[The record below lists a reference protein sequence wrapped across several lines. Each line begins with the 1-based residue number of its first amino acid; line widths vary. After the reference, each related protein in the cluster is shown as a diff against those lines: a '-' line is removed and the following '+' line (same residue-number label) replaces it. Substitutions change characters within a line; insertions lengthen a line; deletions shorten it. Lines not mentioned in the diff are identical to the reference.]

1 MRSRTENQPTNKA
14 RRDLLTVA
22 GLLVLGL
29 GSGVN
34 LANAEDE
41 LEPMFMFVHVSDD
54 LEADLANRTLRL
66 VNVNQ
71 QVLYFSDRPQRL
83 AGHLKMADYLNEWT
97 AAEGDDN
104 FTADPPNATLSVY
117 EPGQPDNTLAVVE
130 ISDPVVDGD
139 DLIYTYTLL
148 DGTMPAAGGAT
159 TLFIDRIGIGGG
171 VGVGYH
177 GVGVGLRGPG
187 VL

>member
-1 MRSRTENQPTNKA
+1 
-14 RRDLLTVA
+14 
-22 GLLVLGL
+22 
-29 GSGVN
+29 
-34 LANAEDE
+34 
-41 LEPMFMFVHVSDD
+41 
-54 LEADLANRTLRL
+54 
-66 VNVNQ
+66 
-71 QVLYFSDRPQRL
+71 
-83 AGHLKMADYLNEWT
+83 MADYLNEWT
-97 AAEGDDN
+97 KAEGDDN

-130 ISDPVVDGD
+130 ISHPVVDGA
-139 DLIYTYTLL
+139 DLVYTYKLL
-148 DGTMPAAGGAT
+148 DGTMPASGGAT